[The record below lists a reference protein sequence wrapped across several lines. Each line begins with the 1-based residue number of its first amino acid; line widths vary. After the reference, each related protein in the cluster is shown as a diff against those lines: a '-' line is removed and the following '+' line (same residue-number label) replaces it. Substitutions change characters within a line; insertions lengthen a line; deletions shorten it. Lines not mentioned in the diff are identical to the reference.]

1 MLTRLPSKRATGE
14 ILMEAIFSKRGFP
27 AGSVV
32 KNLPVNVKDTGWV
45 PGRED
50 PLKKGMAIHSNF
62 RLPGKSQGQR
72 SLVHYSPWD
81 FKELDN

>member
-1 MLTRLPSKRATGE
+1 
-14 ILMEAIFSKRGFP
+14 MEAICSKRGFP

-32 KNLPVNVKDTGWV
+32 KNPPANVEDISSV

-50 PLKKGMAIHSNF
+50 PLKKGMAIHSNMTTH
-62 RLPGKSQGQR
+62 LPWKSQGQR
-72 SLVHYSPWD
+72 SLVDYSTWD